1 MFFGHVFSI
10 LMKIVECMLK
20 LVTEKIGIHF
30 FLKKK
35 EKIIMSIIPA
45 HFLQITN
52 REFHFLVFFSLF
64 LDIIHHFKHHL
75 VFGRH
80 FSSS

>member
-35 EKIIMSIIPA
+35 GKNYNVNNTS
-45 HFLQITN
+45 
-52 REFHFLVFFSLF
+52 S
-64 LDIIHHFKHHL
+64 
-75 VFGRH
+75 
-80 FSSS
+80 FSSDYK